1 MKQNL
6 LDQVY
11 SILEYDKGD
20 LVSVLSSDMQAD
32 DRLDIGEWLS
42 SCYKINKKSKNFS
55 IDSIFFLKDNPAV
68 IFGVCSS
75 NVQKE
80 FEQAYINVW
89 NLARP
94 QYFFFEINGELRVYD
109 FSVQMKICKGE
120 KIIPEPIAIVKTA
133 NDILQKLQ
141 NLSRNKIEAGI
152 ATLSEGSK
160 KYKADDTLINDI
172 KKIRTELMNMGLNDE
187 KVKYAHSIMG
197 RSIFIRYL
205 EDRGILTNEYFEN
218 LASQNR
224 EWKKILEQS
233 LDNCLMMDSES
244 NVNYI
249 KCLRNKEFTYAL
261 YKKLSHDFNGDM
273 FPIDEIEE
281 NIIQPEHLIKISDFL
296 QGKFDE
302 QLRLFFW
309 AYQFDIIP
317 MELISNL
324 YEEFYHKQSNGKDT
338 GTHYTPLSLVELM
351 VKQTLTIEILEK
363 SPIVLDPC
371 CGSGVFLVESFK
383 RIVRFHMIKNEGKL
397 LKYEQLK
404 NILKTQI
411 RGIERNE
418 EALRV
423 AAFSLYVAFLD
434 FQDPPSILEQMN
446 KNKYLPNLKCDESKP
461 LSLNIL
467 LCADAFTDEAD
478 LFAKKSSVNIIIGNP
493 PWEKADKFALEWC
506 TSKGLPIGDKECSQA
521 FIWRVIEW
529 AEQKGLISL
538 LLPIGIFSKTGY
550 QQSRAF
556 REKWLSQN
564 TLLQVINFAHS
575 RSIFFKNAIAPFA
588 TVLFCPKEPSEDNYV
603 SYWSVKMNSEN
614 IKHQY
619 IILGKSDM
627 HYIRQR
633 ELLEYKYAWKTLWW
647 GRFSYLD
654 VIKKM
659 KTNASLS
666 NCIQDAEI
674 VIKQGFTRGKGK
686 NKSVEKISKLKML
699 SLEGIVS
706 YGKIDKYLTDDVP
719 VEMHTNFSSFD
730 MFEGNRIIVKRGI
743 SNKGENRGE
752 IVARFENEP
761 FSFTTSIHCIKIK
774 DEDDALM
781 KSICAILLSS
791 VAKYYFFLTCSGWGM
806 WHDEIH
812 RDELEQFPIPSL
824 VGKNENKYVEKLA
837 LLMDEIKEYEDI
849 TFFTPINSNQRSIKE
864 IREDIDEIVY
874 DLYQLTENERDL
886 VKDMCSYGLDL
897 FYKKSDSYAMKKL
910 PDIVDGFYGVESN
923 LHEKKHSIYKYI
935 EKIVSSINGYLS
947 ELDAELEWRIY
958 RSKGLI
964 AILFLSKYK
973 SAPVGEDYEND
984 NEWETALDKFEELS
998 RQKVTDNI
1006 YIEGS
1011 FVGVSETCIAVIK
1024 KDEQRNWTA
1033 SMAWDD
1039 LNSILLKIADKRLLE
1054 VDTNE

>member
-1 MKQNL
+1 MNHNL
-6 LDQVY
+6 LGQVY

-20 LVSVLSSDMQAD
+20 LVSIMSSDMQAGK
-32 DRLDIGEWLS
+32 RLDIGEWLS
-42 SCYKINKKSKNFS
+42 SCYKINRKSKNFS
-55 IDSIFFLKDNPAV
+55 IDSVFFLKDNPAV
-68 IFGVCSS
+68 IFGVCYSTD
-75 NVQKE
+75 QKE
-80 FEQAYINVW
+80 FERAYINVW

-109 FSVQMKICKGE
+109 FSVQMKIRKGK
-120 KIIPEPIAIVKTA
+120 KIIPEPIAIVNTA
-133 NDILQKLQ
+133 NDILEKLQ
-141 NLSRNKIEAGI
+141 KLSRNRIEAGI
-152 ATLSEGSK
+152 ATLNEESK

-172 KKIRTELMNMGLNDE
+172 KKIRTELMKMGLNEE

-205 EDRGILTNEYFEN
+205 EDRGILTDEYFES
-218 LASQNR
+218 LSSQNR
-224 EWKKILEQS
+224 EWKKILGES
-233 LDNCLMMDSES
+233 LDNCLMMDGES

-261 YKKLSHDFNGDM
+261 YKKLSQDFNGDM

-281 NIIQPEHLIKISDFL
+281 SIILPEHLIKISDFL

-309 AYQFDIIP
+309 AYKFDIIP

-324 YEEFYHKQSNGKDT
+324 YEEFYHKQSDGKDI

-351 VKQTLTIEILEK
+351 VKQTLTVEILEK

-383 RIVRFHMIKNEGKL
+383 RIVRFHMIQNEGRL
-397 LKYEQLK
+397 LEYEQLK

-434 FQDPPSILEQMN
+434 FQDPPSILEQMK
-446 KNKYLPNLKCDESKP
+446 KNKFLPNLKFDASKP

-478 LFAKKSSVNIIIGNP
+478 IFAKRDKVNIIIGNP
-493 PWEKADKFALEWC
+493 PWEKADKLALEWC
-506 TSKGLPIGDKECSQA
+506 ASKGLPIGDKECSQA
-521 FIWRVIEW
+521 FVWRTIEW
-529 AEQKGLISL
+529 GERNAIISL
-538 LLPIGIFSKTGY
+538 LLPIGIFSKTSY

-564 TLLQVINFAHS
+564 KLLQIINFAHS
-575 RSIFFKNAIAPFA
+575 RDIFFKNAIAPFVA
-588 TVLFCPKEPSEDNYV
+588 VLFCPEETLGDNYV
-603 SYWSVKMNSEN
+603 SYWSVKMNSVN

-627 HYIRQR
+627 HYIRQS
-633 ELLEYKYAWKTLWW
+633 EILEYKYAWKTLWW
-647 GRFSYLD
+647 GRLSDLD
-654 VIKKM
+654 LIKKLN
-659 KTNASLS
+659 KNVPLS
-666 NCIQDAEI
+666 NCIQDTEI
-674 VIKQGFTRGKGK
+674 VIKQGFTLGKGK
-686 NKSVEKISKLKML
+686 TKSVEKISKLKRL
-699 SLEGIVS
+699 SLKDIVS

-719 VEMHTNFSSFD
+719 TEMHTNFSSFEV
-730 MFEGNRIIVKRGI
+730 FEGSRIIVKRGI
-743 SNKGENRGE
+743 SNKGKARGE

-761 FSFTTSIHCIKIK
+761 FSFTTSVHCIII
-774 DEDDALM
+774 EGVDDSFM
-781 KSICAILLSS
+781 KGICAILLSS

-812 RDELEQFPIPSL
+812 LDELEQFPIPQLNGS
-824 VGKNENKYVEKLA
+824 EAIQKLC
-837 LLMDEIKEYEDI
+837 LLLDEIRKYEEVNL
-849 TFFTPINSNQRSIKE
+849 FTQWNKNQRSIKE
-864 IREDIDEIVY
+864 IKEDIDKIVF
-874 DLYQLTENERDL
+874 DLYQLTEHERDL

-897 FYKKSDSYAMKKL
+897 FYKKADSYAMEQL
-910 PDIVDGFYGVESN
+910 PDIVEGFYGIETD
-923 LHEKKHSIYKYI
+923 LHEKKHQIYKYI
-935 EKIVSSINGYLS
+935 KKMVSSINGYLS

-964 AILFLSKYK
+964 AVLLLSKYK

-984 NEWETALDKFEELS
+984 NEWETALDKFEKLS
-998 RQKVTDNI
+998 RQHVMDNI

-1011 FVGVSETCIAVIK
+1011 YIGVSENCIAVIK

-1039 LNSILLKIADKRLLE
+1039 LNSILLKIADKQLLE
-1054 VDTNE
+1054 EDTNE

>member
-1 MKQNL
+1 MNHNL

-20 LVSVLSSDMQAD
+20 LVSVLPYDMQPD

-42 SCYKINKKSKNFS
+42 SCYKINKKSKDFS
-55 IDSIFFLKDNPAV
+55 IESVFFLKDNPAV
-68 IFGVCSS
+68 IFGTCYSAD
-75 NVQKE
+75 QME
-80 FEQAYINVW
+80 LERAYINVW

-120 KIIPEPIAIVKTA
+120 RIIPEPIAIVKTA

-141 NLSRNKIEAGI
+141 NLSRNRIEAGI
-152 ATLSEGSK
+152 ATLNKGNK
-160 KYKADDTLINDI
+160 TYKANDALINDI
-172 KKIRTELMNMGLNDE
+172 KKVRTELMNMGLNNE
-187 KVKYAHSIMG
+187 NVKYAHSIMG

-205 EDRGILTNEYFEN
+205 EDRGILTDEYFDS
-218 LASQNR
+218 LASQNT
-224 EWKKILEQS
+224 EWEKILEQP

-261 YKKLSHDFNGDM
+261 FKKLSQDFNGDM

-281 NIIQPEHLIKISDFL
+281 SVVLSEHLIKISEFL

-309 AYQFDIIP
+309 AYKFDIIP

-324 YEEFYHKQSNGKDT
+324 YEEFYYKQSDGKDT

-363 SPIVLDPC
+363 SPVVLDPC

-383 RIVRFHMIKNEGKL
+383 RIVRFHMIKNKGRL

-404 NILKTQI
+404 NILKTRL

-434 FQDPPSILEQMN
+434 FQDPPSILEQMK

-461 LSLNIL
+461 LSFNIL
-467 LCADAFTDEAD
+467 LCADAFSDEAD
-478 LFAKKSSVNIIIGNP
+478 LFVEKSSVNIVIGNP
-493 PWEKADKFALEWC
+493 PWEKADNCALEWC
-506 TSKGLPIGDKECSQA
+506 KLKELPIGDKESSQA
-521 FIWRVIEW
+521 FIWRAIEW
-529 AEQKGLISL
+529 VEQKGTISL
-538 LLPIGIFSKTGY
+538 LLPMGIFSKTSY
-550 QQSRAF
+550 QQSIEF
-556 REKWLSQN
+556 KEKWLSQN
-564 TLLQVINFAHS
+564 TLVQIINFAHS

-588 TVLFCPKEPSEDNYV
+588 AVLFRNEEPAENNCV
-603 SYWSVKMNSEN
+603 SYWSVKLNSEN

-627 HYIRQR
+627 HYIRQS
-633 ELLEYKYAWKTLWW
+633 EFLEYRYAWKTLWW
-647 GRFSYLD
+647 GRLSDLD
-654 VIKKM
+654 LIKKLN
-659 KTNASLS
+659 TNPTLS
-666 NCIQDAEI
+666 KCMRDGDI
-674 VIKQGFTRGKGK
+674 VIRQGFTLGKGK
-686 NKSVEKISKLKML
+686 TNSVEKVSSLKRL
-699 SLEGIVS
+699 SLKNLVA
-706 YGKIDKYLTDDVP
+706 YGNIDKFLTAAIP
-719 VEMHTNFSSFD
+719 TEMHRNFSSFD
-730 MFEGNRIIVKRGI
+730 IFEGSRIIVKRGI
-743 SNKGENRGE
+743 SSKGETRGE
-752 IVARFENEP
+752 IVARFENKP

-774 DEDDALM
+774 DASDSLM

-812 RDELEQFPIPSL
+812 LDELKQFPIPSL
-824 VGKNENKYVEKLA
+824 SGKEDNEYVERLA
-837 LLMDEIKEYEDI
+837 LLIDEINGYEDI
-849 TFFTPINSNQRSIKE
+849 TLFTSIENNQRSIKE
-864 IREDIDEIVY
+864 IKEDIDEIVF
-874 DLYQLTENERDL
+874 DLYQLTENERNL

-897 FYKKSDSYAMKKL
+897 FYKKFDSCGMEKL
-910 PDIVDGFYGVESN
+910 PDITEGVYGVETN
-923 LHEKKHSIYKYI
+923 LYGKKHPIYKYI
-935 EKIVSSINGYLS
+935 KKIVCSINGYLT
-947 ELDAELEWRIY
+947 ELDAELEWKIY
-958 RSKGLI
+958 RSKEVI
-964 AILFLSKYK
+964 AVLFLSKYK
-973 SAPVGEDYEND
+973 SAPIGDDYEND
-984 NEWETALDKFEELS
+984 NEWETALNKFEELS
-998 RQKVTDNI
+998 KQKVTDNI

-1011 FVGVSETCIAVIK
+1011 FVGVSETCIVVIK
-1024 KDEQRNWTA
+1024 KDEQRNWTV

-1039 LNSILLKIADKRLLE
+1039 LTSILLKVADKQLSE

>member
-1 MKQNL
+1 MNHNL

-20 LVSVLSSDMQAD
+20 LVSIQPSDMQAN

-42 SCYKINKKSKNFS
+42 SCYKINKKSKDFS
-55 IDSIFFLKDNPAV
+55 IDSVFFLKDNPAI
-68 IFGVCSS
+68 IFGACYSTD
-75 NVQKE
+75 QME
-80 FEQAYINVW
+80 AERAYISVW

-133 NDILQKLQ
+133 NDIFQKLQ

-152 ATLSEGSK
+152 ATLNEESK

-172 KKIRTELMNMGLNDE
+172 KKIRTELMNMGLNNE
-187 KVKYAHSIMG
+187 KVKYAHSIIG

-205 EDRGILTNEYFEN
+205 EDRGILTEEYFDS
-218 LASQNR
+218 LASQKT
-224 EWKKILEQS
+224 EWKEILEQS
-233 LDNCLMMDSES
+233 LDNCFIMDSES

-261 YKKLSHDFNGDM
+261 FKKLSQDFNGDM
-273 FPIDEIEE
+273 FPIDEKEE
-281 NIIQPEHLIKISDFL
+281 SVVLPEHLIKISDFL

-309 AYQFDIIP
+309 AYKFDIIP

-324 YEEFYHKQSNGKDT
+324 YEEFYYKQSGGKDT

-351 VKQTLTIEILEK
+351 VKQTFTIELLEK
-363 SPIVLDPC
+363 SPVVLDPC
-371 CGSGVFLVESFK
+371 CGSGVFLVEAFK
-383 RIVRFHMIKNEGKL
+383 RIVRFHMIKNEGRL
-397 LKYEQLK
+397 LEYEQLK
-404 NILKTQI
+404 NILKNQI

-434 FQDPPSILEQMN
+434 FQDPPSIIEQMK

-467 LCADAFTDEAD
+467 LCADAFTDEAN
-478 LFAKKSSVNIIIGNP
+478 LFVEKNSANIIIGNP
-493 PWEKADKFALEWC
+493 PWEKADNCALEWC
-506 TSKGLPIGDKECSQA
+506 ESKKLPIGDKESSQA
-521 FIWRVIEW
+521 FIWRAIEW
-529 AEQKGLISL
+529 VEQKGIISL

-550 QQSRAF
+550 QQSRGF

-564 TLLQVINFAHS
+564 TLVQIINFAHS
-575 RSIFFKNAIAPFA
+575 RNIFFKNAIAPFA
-588 TVLFCPKEPSEDNYV
+588 AVLFRAEEPAEGNYV

-627 HYIRQR
+627 HYIRQSEFR
-633 ELLEYKYAWKTLWW
+633 EYAYAWKTLWW
-647 GRFSYLD
+647 GRLSDLD
-654 VIKKM
+654 LIKKL
-659 KTNASLS
+659 KTNPPLS
-666 NCIQDAEI
+666 KCTQDGKI
-674 VIKQGFTRGKGK
+674 VIRQGFTLGKGET
-686 NKSVEKISKLKML
+686 KSVEKVSSLKRL
-699 SLEGIVS
+699 SLKNLAA
-706 YGKIDKYLTDDVP
+706 YGNIDKFLTAVIP
-719 VEMHTNFSSFD
+719 TEMHRNFSSFD
-730 MFEGNRIIVKRGI
+730 IFEGSRIIVKRGI
-743 SNKGENRGE
+743 SNIGETRGE
-752 IVARFENEP
+752 IVARFENKP
-761 FSFTTSIHCIKIK
+761 FSFTTSIHCIKIENVS
-774 DEDDALM
+774 DSLM
-781 KSICAILLSS
+781 KSISAILLSS

-812 RDELEQFPIPSL
+812 LDELEKFPIPSL
-824 VGKNENKYVEKLA
+824 SGKEDNKYVERLA

-849 TFFTPINSNQRSIKE
+849 TLFAQIKNNQRSIKE
-864 IREDIDEIVY
+864 IKDDIDEIVF
-874 DLYQLTENERDL
+874 DLYQLTENEQNL

-897 FYKKSDSYAMKKL
+897 FYKKFDSCAMKKL
-910 PDIVDGFYGVESN
+910 PDITEEFYGVEAN
-923 LHEKKHSIYKYI
+923 LHEEKHPIYKYI
-935 EKIVSSINGYLS
+935 KKIVSSINGYLA
-947 ELDAELEWRIY
+947 ELDAELEWKIY
-958 RSKGLI
+958 RSKGVI
-964 AILFLSKYK
+964 AVLFLSKYK
-973 SAPVGEDYEND
+973 SAPIGEEYEND
-984 NEWETALDKFEELS
+984 NEWETALNKFEELS

-1011 FVGVSETCIAVIK
+1011 FVGVSETCIVVIK
-1024 KDEQRNWTA
+1024 KDEQRNWTV

-1039 LNSILLKIADKRLLE
+1039 LNSILLKIADKQLLE